1 MRLTFVLFSMSQVRS
16 AKRVC
21 KERGRKAYYLT
32 KSRND
37 LPTREWMYRDGAA
50 RKVLGECDFV
60 FDDDLNRDNLLK
72 IAVTADEL
80 REVNVYEVC
89 VQPLDGDEFT
99 VHVDVAAC
107 RISDL
112 KSQICAKNGM
122 CPSEQLLYLM
132 SSSSG
137 SVSPKPLFDGK
148 DFIVSDCKVSLHHS
162 RKFCCC
168 TLRFILKLNS
178 ASAAFTFGRGG
189 ILSEN
194 RKDGKVTVHSA
205 KNTTKFDSTVGPYA
219 NSADQINLGV
229 AAALRSN
236 IYGGVPRAS
245 DRAYKFALCTVANS
259 GDGGRRK
266 KSGASPKRLSKEDR
280 QAQQRKVASAGAY
293 NTRLSLA
300 FYSVCVRV
308 CATCRR
314 KVVVLCLLCLFDID
328 TETKVE

>member
-80 REVNVYEVC
+80 REVNVREVC

-162 RKFCCC
+162 RKFCCY

-236 IYGGVPRAS
+236 IYGG
-245 DRAYKFALCTVANS
+245 
-259 GDGGRRK
+259 
-266 KSGASPKRLSKEDR
+266 
-280 QAQQRKVASAGAY
+280 
-293 NTRLSLA
+293 
-300 FYSVCVRV
+300 
-308 CATCRR
+308 
-314 KVVVLCLLCLFDID
+314 LL
-328 TETKVE
+328 